1 MQNTIKLKYNRNNS
15 FVATKVFHSITKT
28 ATCNSEKFCTP
39 SPLWRGKIV
48 IFFRIRCYFTLS
60 TLLNSINNYPRKY
73 LSPKRYCRTHIEH
86 QSCIQLKTPEMLNSL
101 SISYIECFQ
110 TRIFQWIFWYS
121 ICKTKHGFGGRYFV
135 GWFFI
140 IFGILLRV

>member
-86 QSCIQLKTPEMLNSL
+86 QSCIQLKHQKYWIPLVFPTLNASKREFF
-101 SISYIECFQ
+101 SE
-110 TRIFQWIFWYS
+110 
-121 ICKTKHGFGGRYFV
+121 YFDIQYAKQNKV
-135 GWFFI
+135 LEGD
-140 IFGILLRV
+140 IL